1 MGKKIMDDHKPQGM
15 KIADHETP
23 TTSQNQNQNHNTHKE
38 SMGPNTK
45 R

>member
-1 MGKKIMDDHKPQGM
+1 MGKKIQSENKPKRM
-15 KIADHETP
+15 NTADHETP

>member
-1 MGKKIMDDHKPQGM
+1 MGKKTQNDNRSKRMDIP
-15 KIADHETP
+15 DHETP
-23 TTSQNQNQNHNTHKE
+23 STSQNQNQNHNTRKE